1 MTKNL
6 LSGETSPYLLQHADN
21 PVHWHPWGAA
31 ALARAKA
38 EDKPILLSVGYAACH
53 WCHVMAHESFENAEI
68 AAVMNAHFINIKVD
82 REERPDLDAIYQRAL
97 MFLGQPG
104 GWPLT
109 MFLTPDAEPFW
120 GGTYFPPDDRFGRP
134 GFGAVLHGIHFH
146 YREKRETVD
155 KNVAGLR
162 GALEKMSQSASG
174 DSIPLELIDTAA
186 SRLAQEFDSVNGG
199 IGTAPKFPNPSILEL
214 LWRAWQRTGDAAL
227 RDTVTLALDK
237 MSQGGI
243 YDHLGGGY
251 ARYATDAAWLVPHF
265 EKMLYDNAQLID
277 LLTVAWQETR
287 SPLYE
292 TRVRETAEWVL
303 REMIADGG
311 GFAASLD
318 ADSEGEEGV
327 YYVWTEDEIDA
338 VLGADAAPFKQAY
351 DVAATGN
358 WEGRTIL
365 NRSGTATSLD
375 PEQEA
380 LLPRCREKLL
390 ARRETRIRPG
400 WDDKVLADW
409 NGLMIAA
416 LANAG
421 AVFNQPRWTAA
432 AVTAFDFV
440 AETMVVDGR
449 LHHSW
454 RGGRLG
460 DTETL
465 DDYAD
470 MARAALVLHETVDG
484 TVGGTDY
491 LAAAESWMQIL
502 HDHFRDAE
510 GGGYFFTADDT
521 VPLIVRAK
529 SADDSATPSGNA
541 VAAGVLAR
549 LFYSTG
555 ETRYI
560 ERADAVISAFAGE
573 VPKNFFP
580 FATLLNSA
588 EFIRRATQ
596 IVIVGVGGEP
606 DTVAMVRAVHG
617 VSMANRILTIIA
629 PDQPLPLDHPAHG
642 KAQQDGKSTAYVC
655 IGQSCSLPLTDPADL
670 SEAIRGPQQQKV

>member
-6 LSGETSPYLLQHADN
+6 LSAETSPYLLQHADN
-21 PVHWHPWGAA
+21 PVHWQPWGAA

-97 MFLGQPG
+97 TFLGQPG

-162 GALEKMSQSASG
+162 GALEKMSQSESG
-174 DSIPLELIDTAA
+174 DSISLKTIDTADR
-186 SRLAQEFDSVNGG
+186 RLAQEFDRVNGG

-214 LWRAWQRTGDAAL
+214 LWRAWRRTGDVVL

-277 LLTVAWQETR
+277 LLTGAWQETR
-287 SPLYE
+287 SALYE
-292 TRVRETAEWVL
+292 TRVRECAEWVL
-303 REMIADGG
+303 REMIAHGG

-327 YYVWTEDEIDA
+327 YYVWTEAEIDA

-351 DVAATGN
+351 DVTAAGN

-365 NRSGTATSLD
+365 NRSGAAASLD
-375 PEQEA
+375 PGQEA

-390 ARRETRIRPG
+390 ARRETRVRPG

-421 AVFNQPRWTAA
+421 AVFSQPRWTEA

-440 AETMVVDGR
+440 AETMVVRGR

-460 DTETL
+460 ETETL
-465 DDYAD
+465 DDYAN
-470 MARAALVLHETVDG
+470 MARAALALHETV
-484 TVGGTDY
+484 GGSDY
-491 LAAAESWMQIL
+491 LAAAESWMQVL
-502 HDHFRDAE
+502 HDHFRDTDGE
-510 GGGYFFTADDT
+510 GYFFTADDT
-521 VPLIVRAK
+521 EALIVRAK

-555 ETRYI
+555 EARYL

-588 EFIRRATQ
+588 EFLRRATQ
-596 IVIVGVGGEP
+596 IVIVGGAGEA
-606 DTVAMVRAVHG
+606 DTAAMISAVHG
-617 VSMANRILTIIA
+617 ISMPNRILTVIA
-629 PDQPLPLDHPAHG
+629 PDQPVPPGHPAGG
-642 KAQQDGKSTAYVC
+642 KAQQDGKTTAYVC
-655 IGQSCSLPLTDPADL
+655 IGQTCSLPLTNPAEL
-670 SEAIRGPQQQKV
+670 SEALRGPQQ